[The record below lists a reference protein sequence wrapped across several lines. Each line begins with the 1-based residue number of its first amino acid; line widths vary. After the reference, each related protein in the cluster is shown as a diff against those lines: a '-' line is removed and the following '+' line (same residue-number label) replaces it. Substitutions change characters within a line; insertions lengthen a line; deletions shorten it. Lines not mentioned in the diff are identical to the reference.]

1 VGVVAVIIDVRLCPQ
16 NVSDLLFRTRRNV
29 LVDLKLGDARLVG
42 SRHVLV
48 WGVVVRR

>member
-1 VGVVAVIIDVRLCPQ
+1 VIIDVRLCPQ